1 MVGSR
6 PGGGVPPPFMVAYI
20 PIVPRPGCTSSLSRV
35 NYLRYTVDNV
45 LLPLIHLI
53 KLVHLLAIVVTP
65 TRLATLTGFEPPP
78 PPTLIGSFATIY
90 YLCN

>member
-1 MVGSR
+1 
-6 PGGGVPPPFMVAYI
+6 MVAYI

-78 PPTLIGSFATIY
+78 THPNRLFCYHLLLMQLMKLCYLLSMY
-90 YLCN
+90 YY